1 MSVLHVLSCLD
12 DFFFIRS
19 TSGGKPYYLYYKIVL
34 PLLSRV
40 STWQAHFFL
49 RKKSLSING
58 IAEDLISFADSEED
72 KIKILFN
79 YVEARV
85 KRLPLRE
92 WFSPEE
98 VYILRYGDC
107 KHMSV
112 LLSALLNQIG
122 KESKVVIGFIKWKR
136 VSAKK
141 LESFPRLHAWVKVEG
156 VPSYIC
162 DPLFH
167 YVGHVEEYEA
177 MVDGTKELYYLENND
192 FALGGSRKIQ
202 GRLLV

>member
-1 MSVLHVLSCLD
+1 MCVLHILSYVD
-12 DFFFIRS
+12 DFFFIQS

-40 STWQAHFFL
+40 STWWAHLFL

-58 IAEDLISFADSEED
+58 IAEGLIGPAESEVDE
-72 KIKILFN
+72 IKILFN
-79 YVEARV
+79 YVETWV
-85 KRLPLRE
+85 KRLPLRG

-98 VYILRYGDC
+98 VYTLRYGDC

-112 LLSALLNQIG
+112 LLSALLNQVG
-122 KESKVVIGFIKWKR
+122 KESKVVVGFVKWKR
-136 VSAKK
+136 ISAKK
-141 LESFPRLHAWVKVEG
+141 LESHPRLHAWVKIG
-156 VPSYIC
+156 DIPCYIC

-167 YVGHVEEYEA
+167 YVGPEEGYED
-177 MVDGTKELYYLENND
+177 MVDGTKELYYLENED
-192 FALGGSRKIQ
+192 FASGGSRNIR

>member
-1 MSVLHVLSCLD
+1 MRVLHFLSFVD

-34 PLLSRV
+34 PTISRV
-40 STWQAHFFL
+40 STWKAHLLL
-49 RKKSLSING
+49 RKRSLSIDG
-58 IAEDLISFADSEED
+58 IAGDLIYSAESEED
-72 KIKILFN
+72 KIRILLD
-79 YVEARV
+79 YVETRV
-85 KRLPLRE
+85 KRLPLRG

-98 VYILRYGDC
+98 VYALRYGDC

-122 KESKVVIGFIKWKR
+122 KESKVVVGFVKWKR

-141 LESFPRLHAWVKVEG
+141 PESLPRLHAWVKVEG
-156 VPSYIC
+156 SPCYIC

-167 YVGHVEEYEA
+167 YAGPEEGYESMVE
-177 MVDGTKELYYLENND
+177 GTRELYYLGNDD
-192 FALGGSRKIQ
+192 FASGGSRKIQ